1 MQCVLGC
8 FFLAAK
14 LVIESDNFGR
24 VRIRGALTNYYLCI
38 KRNATLIGRKVAL
51 IAYGHFIILCAQC
64 LQNAAYSLLI
74 GRIKCMGIWQIFI
87 ESALGEKG
95 HSRKSFVYQKIKML
109 YFKSVFLPRWF
120 LNEETLLSTH
130 SNEKELPSRQDVQM
144 FGYDWHIVNITH
156 AWENSL

>member
-1 MQCVLGC
+1 MCPRF

-64 LQNAAYSLLI
+64 LQNAVYSLLI
-74 GRIKCMGIWQIFI
+74 GRIKCMGIRQICI
-87 ESALGEKG
+87 ESAPGEKG
-95 HSRKSFVYQKIKML
+95 YSRKFRLPKIKML
-109 YFKSVFLPRWF
+109 HFKSAFLPRWI
-120 LNEETLLSTH
+120 LNEETLPSTH
-130 SNEKELPSRQDVQM
+130 SNERELPSRQDTQM